1 MVLFL
6 LNLIR
11 FTGYCTR
18 YNKTLMVRKEGLK
31 VFVANCC
38 HIALKKIRKD
48 FISKVEH
55 SYANV
60 LYVYVFASF

>member
-1 MVLFL
+1 
-6 LNLIR
+6 
-11 FTGYCTR
+11 
-18 YNKTLMVRKEGLK
+18 MVRKEGLK
-31 VFVANCC
+31 VFVANYC